1 MTLNGRGAGVVFNW
15 LHGTCKAHR
24 YCISGDTQSSEIYG
38 TKGMKTVVTG
48 GAGFIGSNLVE
59 LLLDEGHAVLIL
71 DDLSTGKKE
80 NVSTFLEGRDCSLK
94 QGSVTDLRLLKEIF
108 QDVECVF
115 HQAAIPSVQRSVEN
129 PRATHEV
136 NVNGT
141 LNVLLAARD
150 CGVEQVI
157 YASSSSVYGDT
168 PTLPKHEEMLP
179 TPKSPY
185 AVSKLTGEYYCRV
198 FAEVYGLQAVSLR
211 YFNVY
216 GPRQDPYSEYAAVIP
231 RFITRILAHHP
242 PVIYG
247 DGTQTRDFTFVKDV
261 ARANLLA
268 AERNAEGVCNIA
280 CGVRISINELAASIM
295 ELIGVE
301 LEVRYDEPR
310 PGDIKDSLADIARAR
325 EALGFQ
331 PEFALTEGLAETI
344 RWFQRP
350 G

>member
-1 MTLNGRGAGVVFNW
+1 
-15 LHGTCKAHR
+15 
-24 YCISGDTQSSEIYG
+24 
-38 TKGMKTVVTG
+38 MKTVVTG

-71 DDLSTGKKE
+71 DDLSTGKQE
-80 NVSTFLEGRDCSLK
+80 HVSNFLGRRDCRFV
-94 QGSVTDLRLLKEIF
+94 QGSITDLSLLKAVF

-129 PRATHEV
+129 PRATHEA

-150 CGVEQVI
+150 CGVEKVI

-198 FAEVYGLQAVSLR
+198 FAEVYGLQTVSLR

-268 AERNAEGVCNIA
+268 AERDAEGVFNIA
-280 CGVRISINELAASIM
+280 CGERISVNELAARIM

-301 LEVRYDEPR
+301 LEMRYDEPR
-310 PGDIKDSLADIARAR
+310 PGDIKDSLADITRAR

-331 PEFALTEGLAETI
+331 PEFALTDGLEETI
-344 RWFQRP
+344 RWFQTAQNLKP
-350 G
+350 SAV

>member
-1 MTLNGRGAGVVFNW
+1 
-15 LHGTCKAHR
+15 
-24 YCISGDTQSSEIYG
+24 
-38 TKGMKTVVTG
+38 MKTVVTG

-59 LLLDEGHAVLIL
+59 LLLEEGHAVLIL
-71 DDLSTGKKE
+71 DDLSTGKQA
-80 NVSTFLEGRDCSLK
+80 NVSNFLEGRDCRFV
-94 QGSVTDLRLLKEIF
+94 QGSITDLRLLKEVF

-129 PRATHEV
+129 PRATHEA

-150 CGVEQVI
+150 CGVAKVI

-168 PTLPKHEEMLP
+168 PTLPKHEEMVP

-185 AVSKLTGEYYCRV
+185 AVSKLTGEYYCSV
-198 FAEVYGLQAVSLR
+198 FAEVYGLKTVSLR

-231 RFITRILAHHP
+231 RFITRILAHQP

-268 AERNAEGVCNIA
+268 AERDAEGVFNIA
-280 CGVRISINELAASIM
+280 CGERIGVNELASRIM

-310 PGDIKDSLADIARAR
+310 PGDIKDSLADITRAR
-325 EALGFQ
+325 DDLGFQ
-331 PEFALTEGLAETI
+331 PEFALIDGLEETI
-344 RWFQRP
+344 RWFQRA

>member
-1 MTLNGRGAGVVFNW
+1 
-15 LHGTCKAHR
+15 
-24 YCISGDTQSSEIYG
+24 
-38 TKGMKTVVTG
+38 MKTVVTG

-59 LLLDEGHAVLIL
+59 LLLEEGHAVLIL
-71 DDLSTGKKE
+71 DDLSTGKHA
-80 NVSTFLEGRDCSLK
+80 NVSNFLGRRDCRFVK
-94 QGSVTDLRLLKEIF
+94 GSITDLRLLKEVF

-129 PRATHEV
+129 PRATHEA

-150 CGVEQVI
+150 CGVEKVI

-198 FAEVYGLQAVSLR
+198 FAEVYGLQTVSLR

-231 RFITRILAHHP
+231 RFITRILAHLP

-268 AERNAEGVCNIA
+268 AERDAEGVFNIA
-280 CGVRISINELAASIM
+280 CGVRISVNELASRIM

-301 LEVRYDEPR
+301 LEMRYDEPR
-310 PGDIKDSLADIARAR
+310 PGDIKDSLADITRAR

-331 PEFALTEGLAETI
+331 PEFALTDGLEETI
-344 RWFQRP
+344 RWFQTAQNLKP
-350 G
+350 SAV

>member
-1 MTLNGRGAGVVFNW
+1 MENNGA
-15 LHGTCKAHR
+15 T
-24 YCISGDTQSSEIYG
+24 
-38 TKGMKTVVTG
+38 GMKTVVTG

-59 LLLDEGHAVLIL
+59 LLLDEGHAVVIL
-71 DDLSTGKKE
+71 DDLSTGKRE
-80 NVSTFLEGRDCSLK
+80 NIRDLQSRSDCRFI
-94 QGSVTDLRLLKEIF
+94 QGSVTDPRLLNEVF
-108 QDVECVF
+108 RDAECVF

-150 CGVEQVI
+150 CGVEKVI

-168 PTLPKHEEMLP
+168 PTLPKREEMVP

-185 AVSKLTGEYYCRV
+185 AVSKLTGEYYCQV
-198 FAEVYGLQAVSLR
+198 FAEVYGLKTVSLR

-216 GPRQDPYSEYAAVIP
+216 GPRQDPYSDYAAVIP
-231 RFITRILAHHP
+231 RFITRSLAHRP

-261 ARANLLA
+261 ARVNLLA
-268 AERNAEGVCNIA
+268 AERNAEGVFNIA
-280 CGVRISINELAASIM
+280 CGERISINELAARIM
-295 ELIGVE
+295 EVIGVK
-301 LEVRYDEPR
+301 LEVVYEEPR

-325 EALGFQ
+325 EALAFNPQ
-331 PEFALTEGLAETI
+331 YSLTEGLEETI
-344 RWFQRP
+344 RWFQTRP
-350 G
+350 IRA